1 MARTHKRD
9 DGQGVENIKS
19 WQIILGFY
27 FHFAAPQ
34 IVNIGNEPVKK
45 VVIEKHNHHNHAHFN
60 LWPIKKHNHIQDVL
74 KKRSL
79 K

>member
-34 IVNIGNEPVKK
+34 IVNIGNEQWINK
-45 VVIEKHNHHNHAHFN
+45 
-60 LWPIKKHNHIQDVL
+60 Q
-74 KKRSL
+74 
-79 K
+79 